1 MLNKLCS
8 FIRSRNML
16 QPGDIAIC
24 AVSGGADSMALLYAM
39 YLLAP
44 KLQIQLQAAHFNH
57 QLRGSESDGDE
68 AFVRSFCQS
77 WQIPLTVGTEAV
89 VAGEK
94 GLEAAARDAR
104 YRFLRSLP
112 GKILT
117 AHTADDNAETVL
129 MHMLRGT
136 GLKGLGGITP
146 VSGNVLRPMLR
157 ITRKEVLAF
166 LQEYNIPYVEDSSN
180 AANAF
185 LRNRLRHSVMPLL
198 AAENPRLAEN
208 MSDMAL
214 RLREEEQ
221 ALQEIALSNGICTDV
236 SALRQMRPFQRRRV
250 IAAFL
255 ESAGV
260 KEPAAAHIELVESLV
275 FSDKPSAFAVF
286 PGDVTVR
293 RNYDILQ
300 IADKDGAMLA
310 QQLPC
315 PGSVEL
321 PQLHLRITATPAKEE
336 KLKTDSFTVSV
347 SGAVMIRSR
356 ISGDSMRLAGGCKS
370 LKKLFIDKKIP
381 ASKRMQIPVVADDK
395 GVLGVYSIG
404 ANLDRVSGTNLVC
417 ITFQEL

>member
-16 QPGDIAIC
+16 QPGDIAVC

-89 VAGEK
+89 VAGGK

-104 YRFLRSLP
+104 YRFLRSLS

-180 AANAF
+180 TANAF

-236 SALRQMRPFQRRRV
+236 FALRQMRPFQRRRV

-286 PGDVTVR
+286 PGNITIQ

-300 IADKDGAMLA
+300 IADKDSTVLA